1 MTYIDRV
8 TNDQFTVVVI
18 IIGLAVAFTIMMVV
32 RSLGKPVVLTEP
44 KPARKPVPAR
54 QPRAERQP
62 RQPRQQPQQ
71 RARQLAPDDD
81 IEFLRSLDTK
91 RPNTD
96 F

>member
-1 MTYIDRV
+1 MTYIKGV
-8 TNDQFTVVVI
+8 SNDQFTVVVSI
-18 IIGLAVAFTIMMVV
+18 IALAVAFTIFLTV
-32 RSLGKPVVLTEP
+32 RSLGKPVVLPEP

-62 RQPRQQPQQ
+62 RQPRQQPQP

-81 IEFLRSLDTK
+81 IEFLRSLNTK
-91 RPNTD
+91 RPNND